1 MNVKRIFLLGT
12 AVLLLS
18 QCQVNAYTE
27 KDITEYTNGIV
38 RVVEGSFS
46 EEDLIL
52 DDFAKDIEINGKLYT
67 TESVE
72 RTETE
77 DNIKAVTKQKME
89 TLNTSNETQ
98 IRKHFGEKY
107 QYKDEEYKGELSISN
122 IDIKTIS
129 QGSYEEIDEQKIKFN
144 GYSQNDL
151 NEISK
156 EIQLNNT
163 TYYLINVDWKVEK
176 SEIVDSQE
184 VPVTYEG
191 TMIYQTVLT
200 KRNPNKYDVTVTYS
214 GDVEKIDTNYKYSI
228 LYQPVQVEEEIVVEE
243 KEESPVIPI
252 LISGLGVGVLA
263 CIIMLFGGSVKI
275 YNKTDN
281 GHKLIGKFKVDEQN
295 NVIDITKYQYKTS
308 TNFYSVKLNRNTYS
322 KLKDKPI
329 YIKVGKIKK
338 PIYVNAPYMEVII

>member
-1 MNVKRIFLLGT
+1 MNVKRVFLLGT

-38 RVVEGSFS
+38 KVVEGNIS
-46 EEDLIL
+46 EEDSIL
-52 DDFAKDIEINGKLYT
+52 DNFAKDIEINGKLYT
-67 TESVE
+67 TASVE

-77 DNIKAVTKQKME
+77 SNIKTVTKQKTE
-89 TLNTSNETQ
+89 VLNTNNEEQ
-98 IRKHFGEKY
+98 VKKHFGEKY
-107 QYKDEEYKGELSISN
+107 QYEDEEFKGELEISN

-163 TYYLINVDWKVEK
+163 TYYLINVDWKIEK
-176 SEIVDSQE
+176 SEIIDNQE
-184 VPVTYEG
+184 VPITYEG

-200 KRNPNKYDVTVTYS
+200 KKNPNKYQITVTYS
-214 GDVEKIDTNYKYSI
+214 GDVEKVDTNYKYSI
-228 LYQPVQVEEEIVVEE
+228 LYQPVEVEEVIVEE
-243 KEESPVIPI
+243 KEETSIVPVV
-252 LISGLGVGVLA
+252 ISGLGIGILA
-263 CIIMLFGGSVKI
+263 CVMFLIGGNVKI

-281 GHKLIGKFKVDEQN
+281 GHKFIGKFKIDEQN
-295 NVIDITKYQYKTS
+295 NVIDITRYQYKTS
-308 TNFYSVKLNRNTYS
+308 TNFYSIKLNKDIYN

-329 YIKVGKIKK
+329 YIKIGKIKK